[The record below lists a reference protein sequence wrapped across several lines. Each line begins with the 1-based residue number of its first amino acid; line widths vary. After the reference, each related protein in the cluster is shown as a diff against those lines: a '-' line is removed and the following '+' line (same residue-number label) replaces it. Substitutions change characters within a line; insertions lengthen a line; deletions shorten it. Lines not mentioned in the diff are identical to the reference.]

1 MKCRIRNFNYII
13 KYLSYTIIIINIILN
28 NINNILL
35 IIIIKFATRKSR
47 SNALRHINRV
57 NR

>member
-1 MKCRIRNFNYII
+1 MIGLFKNYLLIEI
-13 KYLSYTIIIINIILN
+13 SLKIILN

>member
-1 MKCRIRNFNYII
+1 MCRIRYYNYIN
-13 KYLSYTIIIINIILN
+13 KYLSYTIIIINLILN

-35 IIIIKFATRKSR
+35 IIIIKFATKKSR